1 MKDIEDLIKKIIKKS
16 KDKDAT
22 YLYGVEYSN
31 NYDPAYRCVIR
42 FTKEGVTPVV
52 IGTTSKRELKKTLK
66 SVLDGGEVKDIII
79 RYHEAQIQNIS
90 SGIRFHRKA
99 IEDYENGKEVDEFNK
114 DEDTLT

>member
-1 MKDIEDLIKKIIKKS
+1 MKDVEDLIKKIIKKS

-22 YLYGVEYSN
+22 YLYGVEYAN

-66 SVLDGGEVKDIII
+66 SVLDGEEVKDVII

-99 IEDYENGKEVDEFNK
+99 IEDYEAGKEVDEFNH
-114 DEDTLT
+114 ETI